1 MDWALYKYFIII
13 IITIITIIII
23 IIIIM
28 CHVSRPVLRKVKLKG
43 EATIEEEVTSESP
56 KSPIS

>member
-1 MDWALYKYFIII
+1 MDWALYKYFIIF
-13 IITIITIIII
+13 IIII
-23 IIIIM
+23 IIIIVVIIM
-28 CHVSRPVLRKVKLKG
+28 CHVSRPVLRKVNLKG

>member
-13 IITIITIIII
+13 IIIIII
-23 IIIIM
+23 VIIIM

>member
-13 IITIITIIII
+13 IIIIII
-23 IIIIM
+23 IVIIIM
-28 CHVSRPVLRKVKLKG
+28 CHVSRPVLRKVNLKG